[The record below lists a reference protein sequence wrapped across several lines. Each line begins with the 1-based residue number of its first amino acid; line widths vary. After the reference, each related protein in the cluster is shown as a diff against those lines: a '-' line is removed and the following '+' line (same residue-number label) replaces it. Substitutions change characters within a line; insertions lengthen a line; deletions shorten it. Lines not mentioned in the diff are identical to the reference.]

1 MSEYLK
7 KISKFP
13 NALQYYLL
21 YIYVEHN
28 RDGPL
33 VIRGSVL
40 GRDFGSIFFHFCPIP
55 HQDHWWFIPWPVW
68 LEYKVIKFCWL
79 RKDCGGQEVDVYGPL
94 TLIYVNT
101 YLFNCRSLVSK
112 LVDSCDIGKIFALIA
127 MAETVSNL
135 IGSLVFTNLY
145 GVTYHI
151 YPGLTYFIMA
161 ALYVVMEFVLIW
173 PAIQM
178 IQSSALE
185 DTSEEIV
192 LISRST
198 SSDSCFQEEPTP

>member
-1 MSEYLK
+1 M
-7 KISKFP
+7 
-13 NALQYYLL
+13 
-21 YIYVEHN
+21 
-28 RDGPL
+28 
-33 VIRGSVL
+33 
-40 GRDFGSIFFHFCPIP
+40 
-55 HQDHWWFIPWPVW
+55 
-68 LEYKVIKFCWL
+68 
-79 RKDCGGQEVDVYGPL
+79 
-94 TLIYVNT
+94 
-101 YLFNCRSLVSK
+101 SK

-161 ALYVVMEFVLIW
+161 GMYVVMEFVLIW
-173 PAIQM
+173 PAINM